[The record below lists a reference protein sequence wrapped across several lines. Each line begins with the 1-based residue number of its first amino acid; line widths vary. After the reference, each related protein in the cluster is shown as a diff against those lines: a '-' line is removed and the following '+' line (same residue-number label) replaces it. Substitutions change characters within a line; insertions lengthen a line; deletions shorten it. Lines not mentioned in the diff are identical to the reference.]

1 MQRYSM
7 FLGWKNQHCEKDY
20 ATYAIYRF
28 NVILVRLLN
37 TFSRKLEQNISQF
50 IWKYERFWIA
60 KAILRKKN
68 GAGGVN
74 FPDFSQCYKATVIMT
89 IWYWHKNRNI
99 DQWSKI
105 KSQEINPYTY
115 GYLIFTKES
124 WIHNGAKT
132 ASSIRGS
139 GKLDS
144 YM

>member
-50 IWKYERFWIA
+50 IWKYERFLIA

-132 ASSIRGS
+132 SSSIRVT